1 MRENKNPREGSKW
14 LAVMQGTYK
23 NLIEHVEIEISGSE
37 RNREEAV
44 LRYQG
49 ICNQR
54 ETNLKQIMGRGGALF
69 FSMARVVLV
78 VRQSIHHHIPRSR
91 TALNVPTLASLIFHG
106 TDLSHEGIGAVIQVI
121 FHQKACQCFY

>member
-1 MRENKNPREGSKW
+1 MVGSY
-14 LAVMQGTYK
+14 VRHIQ

-44 LRYQG
+44 LWYQG

-54 ETNLKQIMGRGGALF
+54 ETNLKQVMRRGGALF

-78 VRQSIHHHIPRSR
+78 VSQSIHHHIFPRSS
-91 TALNVPTLASLIFHG
+91 TALNIPPSPPLYFKVLTSLMR
-106 TDLSHEGIGAVIQVI
+106 A
-121 FHQKACQCFY
+121 